1 MIINWARQET
11 NVEKIVLLT
20 GSGGFVGKAV
30 LRCAVAAAELLV
42 KPIAR
47 GEAAAQILAAPRA
60 YPGAQ
65 ISVLNLAWPSMQQY
79 SASSRE
85 HGGDDDAWGIYTTWL
100 SSLIDAAAQAK
111 VRFFQIGSGIEP
123 YALGKA
129 HSIGEPYLTYARRKN
144 EIWRQVEKAL
154 PDASWRLR
162 LHFLFGPDEAA
173 HRFIPAAIRAFKTG
187 GSLTIGAPE
196 RQRCWLHVDD
206 AARGLLAAVASD
218 APESWDICGSMPVS
232 FADLLALIREATG
245 GAAHFEPPARDIADA
260 ACLVAAPTKLA
271 PFMPDGV
278 GGLDN
283 LRKRL
288 KSYTQE
294 LAG

>member
-1 MIINWARQET
+1 MIINWARQEP
-11 NVEKIVLLT
+11 NMEKILLLT

-30 LRCAVAAAELLV
+30 RRCADRAAELLV
-42 KPIAR
+42 KPMAR
-47 GEAAAQILAAPRA
+47 GEAAAKILAAPRA
-60 YPGAQ
+60 YPGSQ

-85 HGGDDDAWGIYTTWL
+85 QAGNDEEWRSYTAWL
-100 SSLIDAAAQAK
+100 SSLIDAAARAK

-123 YALGKA
+123 YALGNEQI
-129 HSIGEPYLTYARRKN
+129 IGEPYLTYARRKN

-154 PDASWRLR
+154 PGASWRLR

-187 GSLTIGAPE
+187 GSLTIGASE

-206 AARGLLAAVASD
+206 AARALLAAVASN
-218 APESWDICGSMPVS
+218 APESWDICGAKPIS
-232 FADLLALIREATG
+232 FADLLALIGEVTG
-245 GAAHFEPPARDIADA
+245 GAAHFETPAFDIADA

-271 PFMPDGV
+271 PFMPVGV
-278 GGLDN
+278 GEPDN

-288 KSYTQE
+288 RSYAQE